1 MSKNLTN
8 FPLDKQL
15 NRWYNRHIKGK
26 ENPIN
31 QKGIDTMTKLT
42 KKAALKVAL
51 DALNLVADQ
60 MTPAAD
66 WTFDEVKDKLNEMVA
81 QLDKKTTSSKQ
92 TKAQQENEAVKEQML
107 DLLGKGDPMRA
118 TDVAQELG
126 LSSGQK
132 AAALL
137 NALVKEGLAVKVKGE
152 KGATLFSLP
161 DPDEE

>member
-1 MSKNLTN
+1 MK
-8 FPLDKQL
+8 KQ
-15 NRWYNRHIKGK
+15 
-26 ENPIN
+26 
-31 QKGIDTMTKLT
+31 TKMV
-42 KKAALKVAL
+42 ALKVAR

-81 QLDKKTTSSKQ
+81 QLDKKTTSTKQ
-92 TKAQQENEAVKEQML
+92 TKNQQENEEIKEQIL
-107 DLLGKGDPMRA
+107 DLLGKGEPMRA

-137 NALVKEGLAVKVKGE
+137 NALVKEGLVAKVKGE

>member
-1 MSKNLTN
+1 
-8 FPLDKQL
+8 
-15 NRWYNRHIKGK
+15 
-26 ENPIN
+26 
-31 QKGIDTMTKLT
+31 MTKLT
-42 KKAALKVAL
+42 KKVALKVAL

-60 MTPAAD
+60 MTPSAD

-81 QLDKKTTSSKQ
+81 QLDKKTTSVKQ
-92 TKAQQENEAVKEQML
+92 TKAQQENEEAKEQIL

-132 AAALL
+132 ATALL
-137 NALVKEGLAVKVKGE
+137 GALVKAGLVSKAKGE

>member
-1 MSKNLTN
+1 
-8 FPLDKQL
+8 
-15 NRWYNRHIKGK
+15 
-26 ENPIN
+26 
-31 QKGIDTMTKLT
+31 MTKLT

-60 MTPAAD
+60 MTPSAD

-107 DLLGKGDPMRA
+107 DLLGRGDPMRA

>member
-1 MSKNLTN
+1 
-8 FPLDKQL
+8 
-15 NRWYNRHIKGK
+15 
-26 ENPIN
+26 
-31 QKGIDTMTKLT
+31 MTKLT

-107 DLLGKGDPMRA
+107 DLLGRGDPMRA

>member
-1 MSKNLTN
+1 MN
-8 FPLDKQL
+8 
-15 NRWYNRHIKGK
+15 
-26 ENPIN
+26 
-31 QKGIDTMTKLT
+31 KLT
-42 KKAALKVAL
+42 KKVVLKVAL

-81 QLDKKTTSSKQ
+81 QLDKKTTSAKQ
-92 TKAQQENEAVKEQML
+92 TKNQQENEEIKEQIL
-107 DLLGKGDPMRA
+107 DLLGKGEPMRA

-137 NALVKEGLAVKVKGE
+137 NALVKEGLVSKVKGE

>member
-1 MSKNLTN
+1 
-8 FPLDKQL
+8 
-15 NRWYNRHIKGK
+15 
-26 ENPIN
+26 
-31 QKGIDTMTKLT
+31 MTKLT

-60 MTPAAD
+60 MAPAAD

-107 DLLGKGDPMRA
+107 DLLGRGDPMRA